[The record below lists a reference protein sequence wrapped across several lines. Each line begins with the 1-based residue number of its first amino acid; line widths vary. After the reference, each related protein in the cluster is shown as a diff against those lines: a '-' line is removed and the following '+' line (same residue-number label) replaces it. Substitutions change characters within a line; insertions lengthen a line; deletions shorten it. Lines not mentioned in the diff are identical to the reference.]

1 MTIEEAKSLPQ
12 LLQALRDEQV
22 PEVEYKTYVGR
33 FLEFKAREQGIPI
46 SCQFELTPLC
56 NLDCKM
62 CYVHLQK
69 EQMRDAKLL
78 DVEAWKDLMRQSVEC
93 GMISADLTGGE
104 CLTYPG
110 FDELYLYL
118 RELGVEVSV
127 KTNGILLDEKRIAF
141 FKKYCPSEIQVSL
154 YGASEEAYERV
165 TGVRC
170 FERVRRNL
178 LAAKEAGLPIHIAI
192 TPNRFMTDGKEILRL
207 TQEMG
212 FPSYTINACLF
223 APREETGRQGQSLDM
238 TTEGYIE
245 LFRFSRSL
253 RGKESIPVA
262 ARDLPDIQSNRTESR
277 RGLRCGAGRSGF
289 DINWRGEMFPCS
301 NLYDQVAYPLQVGVK
316 QAWEQVHQIAL
327 DYPMPMEC
335 DGCAIYEK
343 CIRCPAAHQN
353 APKGHADTQYCRHGL
368 ALVEAGVM

>member
-1 MTIEEAKSLPQ
+1 MTIEEAKNLPE
-12 LLQALRDEQV
+12 LLQALRDEQI

-33 FLEFKAREQGIPI
+33 FLEFKARERGVPI

-62 CYVHLQK
+62 CYVHLHR
-69 EQMRDAKLL
+69 EQMADAKLL
-78 DVEAWKDLMRQSVEC
+78 DVAVWKDLMRQSVEC

-118 RELGVEVSV
+118 RELGVEVSI

-141 FKKYCPSEIQVSL
+141 LKKYLPSQIQVSL

-170 FERVRRNL
+170 FERVHRNL
-178 LAAKEAGLPIHIAI
+178 LAAKEAGLPVHIAI

-207 TQEMG
+207 TREMD
-212 FPSYTINACLF
+212 FQYTLNACLF
-223 APREETGRQGQSLDM
+223 EPREETGRQGQSLDM
-238 TTEGYIE
+238 STEGYIE
-245 LFRFSRSL
+245 LFRYSRSL
-253 RGKESIPVA
+253 RGKQSVPIDPK
-262 ARDLPDIQSNRTESR
+262 DLPDIQSNRTESQ
-277 RGLRCGAGRSGF
+277 RGLRCAAGRSGF

-301 NLYDQVAYPLQVGVK
+301 NLYDRIAYPLQEGIK
-316 QAWEQVHQIAL
+316 QAWEQVHQMAL

-353 APKGHADTQYCRHGL
+353 APEGHSDPRFCRHGI

>member
-12 LLQALRDEQV
+12 LLRALHDEQI
-22 PEVEYKTYVGR
+22 PEVEHKIYIDR
-33 FLEFKAREQGIPI
+33 FLEFKARERGTPI

-62 CYVHLQK
+62 CYVHLHK
-69 EQMRDAKLL
+69 DQMHDARLL
-78 DVEAWKDLMRQSVEC
+78 DVAVWKDLMRQSVEC

-118 RELGVEVSV
+118 RELGVEVSI

-141 FKKYCPSEIQVSL
+141 FKKYMPSRIQVSL

-178 LAAKEAGLPIHIAI
+178 LAAKEAGLPIKIAI
-192 TPNRFMTDGKEILRL
+192 TPNRFMTDGKEIIRL
-207 TQEMG
+207 AHEMG
-212 FPSYTINACLF
+212 FRFIINACLF
-223 APREETGRQGQSLDM
+223 NPREETGRRGQSLDM
-238 TTEGYIE
+238 STEEYIE
-245 LFRFSRSL
+245 LYHFAGSL
-253 RGKESIPVA
+253 MGQQMLPLNPKDIPS
-262 ARDLPDIQSNRTESR
+262 IQSGRSEAR

-289 DINWRGEMFPCS
+289 DVNWRGEMFPCS
-301 NLYDQVAYPLQVGVK
+301 NLSRQIAYPLHVGIR
-316 QAWEQVHQIAL
+316 QGWEQVHQMAM

-353 APKGHADTQYCRHGL
+353 APEGHADLQYCRHGL
-368 ALVEAGVM
+368 ALVEAGVI